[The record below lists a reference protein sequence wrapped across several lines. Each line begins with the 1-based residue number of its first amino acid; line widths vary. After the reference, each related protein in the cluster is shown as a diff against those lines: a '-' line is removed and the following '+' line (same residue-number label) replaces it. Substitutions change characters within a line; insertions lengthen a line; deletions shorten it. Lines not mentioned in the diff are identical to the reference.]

1 MAVCVL
7 LGSSTATVRAEP
19 GGHVTCDISE
29 NGQPATGVLSILKDG
44 KEIATSAC
52 GRELA
57 VPVGD
62 YTAALRLDGAFD
74 GPEQRQPVSVKSG
87 GMANL
92 KADFTTATLSVRIA
106 SSGRRA
112 AGMAIIK
119 RGGQQL
125 GTLGS
130 GVSAHLSTGTYHI
143 YVRYRGQ
150 EQDLGEHKLDAGKQL
165 ALDAAFE

>member
-1 MAVCVL
+1 M
-7 LGSSTATVRAEP
+7 T
-19 GGHVTCDISE
+19 
-29 NGQPATGVLSILKDG
+29 
-44 KEIATSAC
+44 
-52 GRELA
+52 
-57 VPVGD
+57 
-62 YTAALRLDGAFD
+62 
-74 GPEQRQPVSVKSG
+74 SG
-87 GMANL
+87 GVVKL

-150 EQDLGEHKLDAGKQL
+150 EQDLGEHELDAGKQL
-165 ALDAAFE
+165 ALDATFE